1 MISGSSKHVWKIP
14 AVGIFAF
21 VLAVT
26 VLAASP
32 KPVTAETGFIGM
44 QVQGMTLQ
52 IAKSLSLKSADGVLV
67 RDVALGGAS
76 DKAGFK
82 RGDLILKFAGT
93 RIENFAAMVKAAGA
107 TKPGQTIKVAILRQG
122 KPMTLSLTLGKWTA
136 PWLIKKSAVA
146 SLPASGLTLASLTQ
160 KLRKGFGLRWG
171 SIGIV
176 VTLVDPDRTDIGLR
190 RGDLIVQVNQKDVW
204 LPDQLIAEYKAAKK
218 AGRQEL
224 LLLVERVNG
233 YWFMPFPVR

>member
-1 MISGSSKHVWKIP
+1 MKRVWKNSP
-14 AVGIFAF
+14 VSFAVF
-21 VLAVT
+21 VLALT
-26 VLAASP
+26 VFAASP

-44 QVQGMTLQ
+44 QVQGMSLK

-67 RDVALGGAS
+67 RDVVLGGAS

-82 RGDLILKFAGT
+82 RGDLILKFAGK
-93 RIENFAAMVKAAGA
+93 RINDSNTMVKAAGA
-107 TKPGQTIKVAILRQG
+107 TKPGQTIKVAILRHG

-136 PWLIKKSAVA
+136 PRQIKKSAVA
-146 SLPASGLTLASLTQ
+146 SLPASGLTMASLTQ

-218 AGRQEL
+218 AGRKEL

-233 YWFMPFPVR
+233 YRFMPFPVR

>member
-1 MISGSSKHVWKIP
+1 MKRMWKIP
-14 AVGIFAF
+14 PVGFAAAVVVVA
-21 VLAVT
+21 

-32 KPVTAETGFIGM
+32 KPAAAETGFIGM
-44 QVQGMTLQ
+44 QVQGMSPQ
-52 IAKSLSLKSADGVLV
+52 IAKALGLESADGVLV

-82 RGDLILKFAGT
+82 RGDLILEFAGK
-93 RIENFAAMVKAAGA
+93 RIDSFAAMVKAAGA
-107 TKPGQTIKVAILRQG
+107 TTPGQKVKVAILRRG
-122 KPMTLSLTLGKWTA
+122 KPMTLTLTLGKWTE
-136 PWLIKKSAVA
+136 PWLIKNNAVA

-171 SIGIV
+171 SIGVV

-204 LPDQLIAEYKAAKK
+204 LPEHLIAEYKAAKK
-218 AGRQEL
+218 AGRKEV

-233 YWFMPFPVR
+233 YRFIPLPVR

>member
-1 MISGSSKHVWKIP
+1 
-14 AVGIFAF
+14 
-21 VLAVT
+21 
-26 VLAASP
+26 
-32 KPVTAETGFIGM
+32 
-44 QVQGMTLQ
+44 
-52 IAKSLSLKSADGVLV
+52 LV
-67 RDVALGGAS
+67 RDVVLGGAS

-82 RGDLILKFAGT
+82 RGDLILKFAGK
-93 RIENFAAMVKAAGA
+93 RIDTFNAIVKAVGT
-107 TKPGQTIKVAILRQG
+107 TKPGQTVKVAILRNG
-122 KPMTLSLTLGKWTA
+122 KLMTLTLTLGKRTA

-146 SLPASGLTLASLTQ
+146 SLPASGLTMASLTQ

-218 AGRQEL
+218 AGRKEL

-233 YWFMPFPVR
+233 YRFMPFPVR

>member
-1 MISGSSKHVWKIP
+1 MKRVWKNSP
-14 AVGIFAF
+14 VSFAVF
-21 VLAVT
+21 VLALT
-26 VLAASP
+26 VFAASP
-32 KPVTAETGFIGM
+32 NPATAETGFIGM
-44 QVQGMTLQ
+44 QVQGMSLK

-67 RDVALGGAS
+67 RDVVLGGAS

-82 RGDLILKFAGT
+82 RGDLILKFAGKKIKDFNT
-93 RIENFAAMVKAAGA
+93 MVKAAGA
-107 TKPGQTIKVAILRQG
+107 IKHGQTIKVAILRHG

-136 PWLIKKSAVA
+136 PLLIKKSAVA
-146 SLPASGLTLASLTQ
+146 SLPASGLTMASLTQ

-190 RGDLIVQVNQKDVW
+190 RGDLIVQVNKKDVW
-204 LPDQLIAEYKAAKK
+204 LPDQLITEYKAAKK
-218 AGRQEL
+218 AGRNEL

-233 YWFMPFPVR
+233 YRFMPFPVR